1 MEKEQELI
9 PMNTLP
15 QNITVEDLKNYL
27 RVDFDDPDNDKLITV
42 ILSSAKSFI
51 QTYLG
56 WRFDSFPKDEPFP
69 EEITI
74 ALLSISEHW
83 YKNRGVLS
91 EDTSKQELP
100 YVFAGILDMH
110 RNWQIGSEVRV

>member
-1 MEKEQELI
+1 MENELDLI

-15 QNITVEDLKNYL
+15 QDITITDLKNYL
-27 RVDFDDPDNDKLITV
+27 RIDFDDPDNDKLITM
-42 ILSSAKSFI
+42 ILTSAKSFV

-56 WRFDSFPKDEPFP
+56 WRFDSFPIAEPFP

-110 RNWQIGSEVRV
+110 RNWQVDSGVIT

>member
-1 MEKEQELI
+1 MENEQDLI

-15 QNITVEDLKNYL
+15 QNITIIELKNYL
-27 RVDFDDPDNDKLITV
+27 RIDFDDEDNDKLLTM
-42 ILSSAKSFI
+42 ILTAAKSFI

-56 WRFDSFPKDEPFP
+56 WRFDSFANDEAFP

-74 ALLSISEHW
+74 ALLSICEHW
-83 YKNRGVLS
+83 YKNRGILS

-110 RNWQIGSEVRV
+110 RNWQVDSEVGF